1 MAFKTER
8 TDSEFPVFDLGW
20 YTGVFIDAEAGE
32 EGLYG
37 PQVKLMFQVPHEDED
52 VSIWAWTSQ
61 KFSQRSKLFAYTEAI
76 LGRPIGDEEGFD
88 SDKMQG
94 MLVDLKLD
102 TYEKDGV
109 TKNKVIGMRKATGV
123 AALHNPQALK
133 AQAFVDS
140 DQSEDI
146 PF

>member
-37 PQVKLMFQVPHEDED
+37 PQVKLMFLVPHEDED

-109 TKNKVIGMRKATGV
+109 TKNKVIGMRKATSEVVLNNPLV
-123 AALHNPQALK
+123 APPATFIDPNVA
-133 AQAFVDS
+133 
-140 DQSEDI
+140 EDI